1 MNEEDILASSQGE
14 EEWEAFTD
22 DDVLADEPAPKCF
35 LFFYI
40 RTWDIIDEA

>member
-1 MNEEDILASSQGE
+1 MRKTILANFQGE

-22 DDVLADEPAPKCF
+22 NDVLADEPAPKCF